1 MSKEVKKAESK
12 LILPLKYRGMFLSIF
27 SGTYTLSIHNELKKY
42 FEDTA
47 KMFEKVATDTAGMM
61 NIFTKQKKINKRGVI
76 KEEHKE
82 EVNKY
87 LEEVYYS
94 EVELEFPVS
103 LLKKV
108 LKVKESRYK
117 DIMDNEV
124 VISKSE
130 FITQVDNKALENEI
144 NVLKEIIKIN
154 K

>member
-1 MSKEVKKAESK
+1 MSKEVKKVENK

-27 SGTYTLSIHNELKKY
+27 NGTYTLSIHNELKNY
-42 FEDTA
+42 FEGVSL
-47 KMFEKVATDTAGMM
+47 MFNKVATDTADMM
-61 NIFTKQKKINKRGVI
+61 NTFTKQKKINKRGVI

-94 EVELEFPVS
+94 EVEIEFPLS

-117 DIMDNEV
+117 DIMDNNV

-144 NVLKEIIKIN
+144 NVLKDIIKIN